1 MAIYLIT
8 YLDNNRDKVNAEIEA
23 KIDSRDRF
31 LLQGNAG
38 CLICFGGTTKE
49 LFDLI
54 CKKENTNPP
63 QYIGCVIV
71 TPANSYYGYG
81 SSEMWDWLKTRSES
95 TYVPKK

>member
-23 KIDSRDRF
+23 KIDSRDR
-31 LLQGNAG
+31 
-38 CLICFGGTTKE
+38 LICFGGTTKE